1 MIFIEVSPL
10 NTSERESCLEDEEAP
25 RSVRTILRE
34 MKDLSELMVDLAY
47 SSVLFDLDDIGEEVL
62 HLEEEISDLRYEL
75 EQHLLLAADT
85 PEQAKSLTAILHV
98 AATASEIANSAGDIA
113 KIVVNDLRLH
123 PIILEALK
131 LAEERIVR
139 VQVDE
144 SSILCG
150 KSIEELALPLKL
162 GAVIIHIRRGTRRIY
177 DPDEDVVLYPE
188 DRLIVRTTETSAPIL
203 REIAEGKRQEF
214 P

>member
-1 MIFIEVSPL
+1 MIFIEVTPL
-10 NTSERESCLEDEEAP
+10 NTSERESCLEDKKAP

-98 AATASEIANSAGDIA
+98 AATASEIASAAGDIA

-144 SSILCG
+144 NSVLCG

-162 GAVIIHIRRGTRRIY
+162 GAVIIHVRRGTRRIY
-177 DPDEDVVLYPE
+177 DPDEDVALQPKDV
-188 DRLIVRTTETSAPIL
+188 LIVRTTETSAPVL

>member
-1 MIFIEVSPL
+1 MEV
-10 NTSERESCLEDEEAP
+10 EEGP

-62 HLEEEISDLRYEL
+62 NLEEEISDLRYEL
-75 EQHLLLAADT
+75 EQHILLAADN

-98 AATASEIANSAGDIA
+98 AAAASEISNAAGDIA

-131 LAEERIVR
+131 LAEERIIRVR
-139 VQVDE
+139 VKE
-144 SSILCG
+144 NSILSG
-150 KSIEELALPLKL
+150 KSIGDLALPLKL

-177 DPDEDVVLYPE
+177 DPGEEVVLKPE
-188 DRLIVRTTETSAPIL
+188 DALLVRTTETSAPVL

>member
-177 DPDEDVVLYPE
+177 DPDEDVVLYPK

>member
-1 MIFIEVSPL
+1 MIFIEDTALLDP
-10 NTSERESCLEDEEAP
+10 ERESYLEDEDTP

-62 HLEEEISDLRYEL
+62 NLEEEISDLRYEL
-75 EQHLLLAADT
+75 EEHLLLAADT
-85 PEQAKSLTAILHV
+85 PDEAKSLTAILHV
-98 AATASEIANSAGDIA
+98 AAAASEIANAAGDIA
-113 KIVVNDLRLH
+113 KIVVKDFRLH

-139 VQVDE
+139 VSVE
-144 SSILCG
+144 ETSILCG
-150 KSIEELALPLKL
+150 RSIEDLELPLKL
-162 GAVIIHIRRGTRRIY
+162 GAVVIHVRRGTRRIY
-177 DPDEDVVLYPE
+177 DPDEDVVLQPH
-188 DRLIVRTTETSAPIL
+188 DVLIVRTTETSAPIL
-203 REIAEGKRQEF
+203 REIAEGKRKEF

>member
-1 MIFIEVSPL
+1 MDVE
-10 NTSERESCLEDEEAP
+10 EDP

-62 HLEEEISDLRYEL
+62 NLEEEVSDLRYEL
-75 EQHLLLAADT
+75 EQHLLLAADS

-98 AATASEIANSAGDIA
+98 ASAASEIANAAGDIA

-131 LAEERIVR
+131 LSEERIVR
-139 VQVDE
+139 VSVKKN
-144 SSILCG
+144 SILCG
-150 KSIEELALPLKL
+150 KSIGELALPLKV
-162 GAVIIHIRRGTRRIY
+162 GAVVIHIRRGTRRIY
-177 DPDEDVVLYPE
+177 DPDDDVILQPKDV
-188 DRLIVRTTETSAPIL
+188 LIVRTTETSTSAL
-203 REIAEGKRQEF
+203 RAIADGRRRRF

>member
-1 MIFIEVSPL
+1 
-10 NTSERESCLEDEEAP
+10 LEDDETP
-25 RSVRTILRE
+25 RSVRTILRD

-47 SSVLFDLDDIGEEVL
+47 SSVIFDLDDIGEEVL

-98 AATASEIANSAGDIA
+98 AATASEIASAAGDIA
-113 KIVVNDLRLH
+113 KIVVNDFRLH

-139 VQVDE
+139 VQVDK
-144 SSILCG
+144 SSVLCE
-150 KSIEELALPLKL
+150 KSIEELALPLRL

-177 DPDEDVVLYPE
+177 DPDEDVILYPE
-188 DRLIVRTTETSAPIL
+188 DVLIVRTTETSAPVL

>member
-1 MIFIEVSPL
+1 MIFIEVNPL

-144 SSILCG
+144 SSVLCG

-177 DPDEDVVLYPE
+177 DPDEDVVLHPK
-188 DRLIVRTTETSAPIL
+188 DMLIVRTTETSAPIL
-203 REIAEGKRQEF
+203 REIAEGKQQEF